1 MVDAAIL
8 APVVRNLNDRT
19 DRERP
24 RSKHPTAAS
33 EIRNVDTTLVAA
45 RASPSL
51 RETHAAGS
59 RASEPQ
65 PPAGDEASSAE
76 ASASAP
82 SLVGEAL
89 PAR

>member
-24 RSKHPTAAS
+24 RSKHPAAAS
-33 EIRNVDTTLVAA
+33 EVRNVVTKLSGSGSAPDV
-45 RASPSL
+45 RG
-51 RETHAAGS
+51 THAAGS
-59 RASEPQ
+59 TASEPL
-65 PPAGDEASSAE
+65 PPAGGGASSAE
-76 ASASAP
+76 ASSSAY
-82 SLVGEAL
+82 SAAEAL